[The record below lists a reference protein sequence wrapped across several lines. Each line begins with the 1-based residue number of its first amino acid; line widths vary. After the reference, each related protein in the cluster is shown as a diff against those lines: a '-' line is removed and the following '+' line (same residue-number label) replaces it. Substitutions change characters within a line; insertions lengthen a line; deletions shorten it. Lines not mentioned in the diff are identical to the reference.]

1 MQGLESIQVYEDT
14 ATGSGKTLSRAF
26 CKHCGSS
33 LYLKPPGS
41 DLTIIASGIMEDG
54 ARDWR
59 KFVYTCAVSNALN
72 ILSTEPRK
80 ESFVHER
87 MPWIKELVVTP
98 KKAKL

>member
-1 MQGLESIQVYEDT
+1 
-14 ATGSGKTLSRAF
+14 
-26 CKHCGSS
+26 
-33 LYLKPPGS
+33 
-41 DLTIIASGIMEDG
+41 MEDG